1 MIILVSKKKKRQ
13 KSELEIQNATKRTNP
28 AYIESCL
35 HYKKLTKFH
44 ELTNE
49 SKITISVREDLNLN
63 SLYEIYLD
71 HATKLQNS
79 WQLVKAFKKKR
90 KKKPCIHN
98 LKASTS
104 RFLWI
109 KKL

>member
-1 MIILVSKKKKRQ
+1 MHTEYENWPLGFSIGNASPTNMIILFSKKKKRQ

-63 SLYEIYLD
+63 SLYEIYQIMP
-71 HATKLQNS
+71 QNYKILGN
-79 WQLVKAFKKKR
+79 Q
-90 KKKPCIHN
+90 
-98 LKASTS
+98 
-104 RFLWI
+104 
-109 KKL
+109 